1 MTLSLLIAVIYA
13 SLVALVQTDLRK
25 LLAYSALAH
34 MGLVTLGLFLF
45 SEMGTDGAVMQ
56 MISYGIV
63 SAAMLLRTGMLYDR
77 TGSASIDGYGGVAAT
92 MPRFAAFTMLF
103 SMANVGMPG
112 TSGFVGEFLV
122 LMGAMKSPFFISTS
136 TTQLPRSHLLGSCF
150 DTAFFE
156 MPR

>member
-1 MTLSLLIAVIYA
+1 
-13 SLVALVQTDLRK
+13 
-25 LLAYSALAH
+25 
-34 MGLVTLGLFLF
+34 
-45 SEMGTDGAVMQ
+45 MGTDGAVMQ

-63 SAAMLLRTGMLYDR
+63 SGAMLLRTGMLYDR

-122 LMGAMKSPFFISTS
+122 LMGAMKRPFFISTS